1 MCKQGEYAHGTNR
14 LLEKLAQC
22 TEQGC
27 TTILCGDDIVSA
39 LERLHQV
46 KAQRKQD
53 HDEEQEPQGKAATG
67 GQATKDLALHLR
79 YSLVVPGG
87 DFTVLSALAGMPL
100 AQTVGKIT

>member
-1 MCKQGEYAHGTNR
+1 MCKQGEYAHGTNS

-39 LERLHQV
+39 LERLHLV

-53 HDEEQEPQGKAATG
+53 HDEEQKPQGKAETG
-67 GQATKDLALHLR
+67 GHAAKDLAQHSANSELR

-87 DFTVLSALAGMPL
+87 DCAVLSALDCGID
-100 AQTVGKIT
+100 G